1 MSNPQAHAVRWSF
14 PAPGAAHAEHEV
26 QLCPHRGHEHQIL
39 PIAALPAQLC
49 NSPKTQPATRAQ
61 PLSGGSSG
69 EDPMLR
75 VAAAPRSWAGTGTL
89 T

>member
-1 MSNPQAHAVRWSF
+1 MSNPQARAVRWSF
-14 PAPGAAHAEHEV
+14 PALGAAHTEHEAR
-26 QLCPHRGHEHQIL
+26 LCPHRDHEHQIL

-49 NSPKTQPATRAQ
+49 NSPKTQPAICAQ

-69 EDPMLR
+69 EDPVLR
-75 VAAAPRSWAGTGTL
+75 VAAAPRSWPGTGTS